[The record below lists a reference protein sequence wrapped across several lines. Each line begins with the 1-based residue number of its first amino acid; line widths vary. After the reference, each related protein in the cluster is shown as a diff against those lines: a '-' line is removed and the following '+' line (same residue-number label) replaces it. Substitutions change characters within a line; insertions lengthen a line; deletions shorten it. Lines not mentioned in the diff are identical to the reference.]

1 VFTLLG
7 AFSSLLVPKIG
18 GVTGQ
23 RIAGS
28 VVVLVGA
35 LMVME
40 QPWAPDGAGAW
51 LLAAL
56 PALPV
61 LGMIWAI
68 FRLIVETDDEYQRFL
83 FVKQILIATALTLAI
98 ATVWGFL
105 EDFGMAPHAPAYW
118 ATVLWFAM
126 IGVGGC
132 IARRKA

>member
-1 VFTLLG
+1 MSMPAYMRRYTFRILGFGLLYAVALVGTLL
-7 AFSSLLVPKIG
+7 
-18 GVTGQ
+18 
-23 RIAGS
+23 
-28 VVVLVGA
+28 
-35 LMVME
+35 VM
-40 QPWAPDGAGAW
+40 QQAWAPGGAAAYV
-51 LLAAL
+51 LATI

-68 FRLIVETDDEYQRFL
+68 GRLVIETDDEYQRFL

>member
-1 VFTLLG
+1 MSMPAYMRRYTFRIIGFGLIYAV
-7 AFSSLLVPKIG
+7 ALVATI
-18 GVTGQ
+18 
-23 RIAGS
+23 
-28 VVVLVGA
+28 LV
-35 LMVME
+35 MQ
-40 QPWAPDGAGAW
+40 QPWAPSGAAAYG
-51 LLAAL
+51 LAVL

-68 FRLIVETDDEYQRFL
+68 GRLVVETEDEYQRFL